1 MNHGCLRT
9 TLHFLIPLFA
19 TLAMILT
26 VPFNMGG
33 CADVTSQLGAAVGG
47 QQGEA
52 IGRAGGKLVEAES
65 LSEKDEQAMGES
77 VAMAVTTR
85 YPVVSTASLNQY
97 VTLVGLTL
105 ANASRRPDGNWLF
118 AVVET
123 DEVNAFS
130 GPDGYILITRGLV
143 RQLKDESELAG
154 VLAHE
159 MSHVLDKHGLQAVK
173 QAGRAS
179 ALASLAQADQR
190 LSAFSQVTDSLTD
203 TILVKGYGRTQEDQA
218 DADAV
223 KLLVATGYDP
233 TGYLHFIQRM
243 AREQHGTSSVMSTH
257 PGAADRAAK
266 IQQKIDE
273 LKPAKAGAVLVERF
287 QKNTS
292 MK

>member
-1 MNHGCLRT
+1 MQYTASYRNSAL
-9 TLHFLIPLFA
+9 LILIA
-19 TLAMILT
+19 LILT
-26 VPFNMGG
+26 IPFNMGG
-33 CADVTSQLGAAVGG
+33 CADVTSQIGSAVGG

-85 YPVVSTASLNQY
+85 YPVVKDQKLNQY

-105 ANASRRPDGNWLF
+105 ADSSRRPDGNWLF

-123 DEVNAFS
+123 SDVNAFS
-130 GPDGYILITRGLV
+130 GPDGYILITRGLI
-143 RQLKDESELAG
+143 RQLRDESELAG

-159 MSHVLDKHGLQAVK
+159 MSHVLDKHGLAAVK

-179 ALASLAQADQR
+179 ALSSLAQADQR

-203 TILVKGYGRTQEDQA
+203 TVLVKGYGRNQEDQA

-223 KLLVATGYDP
+223 KLLIATGYDP
-233 TGYLHFIQRM
+233 VGYLNFIERV
-243 AREQHGTSSVMSTH
+243 AREQHGRSTLMSTH
-257 PGAADRAAK
+257 PGAADRAGK
-266 IQQKIDE
+266 IRARINE
-273 LKPAKAGAVLVERF
+273 LRPAKQGAVLRERF
-287 QKNTS
+287 EKNAGGE
-292 MK
+292 

>member
-1 MNHGCLRT
+1 MHYTASYRNFGL
-9 TLHFLIPLFA
+9 LILIA
-19 TLAMILT
+19 LILT
-26 VPFNMGG
+26 IPFNMGG
-33 CADVTSQLGAAVGG
+33 CADVTSQIGSAVGG

-85 YPVVSTASLNQY
+85 YPVVKDQKLNQY

-123 DEVNAFS
+123 SDVNAFS
-130 GPDGYILITRGLV
+130 GPDGYILITRGLI
-143 RQLKDESELAG
+143 RQLHDESELAG

-159 MSHVLDKHGLQAVK
+159 MSHVLDKHGLAAVK

-203 TILVKGYGRTQEDQA
+203 TILVKGYGRNQEDQA

-223 KLLVATGYDP
+223 KLLIATGYDP
-233 TGYLHFIQRM
+233 AGYLSFIERV
-243 AREQHGTSSVMSTH
+243 AREQHGGSTLMSTH

-266 IQQKIDE
+266 IRARINE
-273 LKPAKAGAVLVERF
+273 LRSAKQGAVLRERF
-287 QKNTS
+287 EKNAGGE
-292 MK
+292 